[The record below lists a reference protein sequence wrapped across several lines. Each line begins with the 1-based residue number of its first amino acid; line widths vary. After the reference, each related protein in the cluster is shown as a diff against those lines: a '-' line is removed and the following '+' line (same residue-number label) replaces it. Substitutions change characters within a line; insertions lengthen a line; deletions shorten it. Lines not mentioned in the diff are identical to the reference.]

1 MTVLFVFALR
11 HEELSILYPIISLT
25 YVWVAGLSTVF
36 FGESLGWLRT
46 LGIVA
51 IVLGVAVLGKDGRK

>member
-1 MTVLFVFALR
+1 
-11 HEELSILYPIISLT
+11 
-25 YVWVAGLSTVF
+25 VAGLSIVF
-36 FGESLGWLRT
+36 FGDSLGWLRT